1 MPTTENSLETGW
13 LVIFTQAETD
23 AIADSMKMASFFV
36 GLIPEPIASTAL
48 SAVALVAT
56 AAGRVAKQKRLSLG
70 LRLKAPG
77 FHTTLRWSNVYDIAA
92 PAPIP
97 FFYSEADPAS
107 LARWRHRFGFAT
119 R

>member
-1 MPTTENSLETGW
+1 MPTTEGCLETGW

-23 AIADSMKMASFFV
+23 AIADSVNKASFFV
-36 GLIPEPIASTAL
+36 GLTPEPIASTAL

-56 AAGRVAKQKRLSLG
+56 AAARVAKQKRLSLG
-70 LRLKAPG
+70 VRLKAPG
-77 FHTTLRWSNVYDIAA
+77 FSTTLRWWNVYDILA

-97 FFYSEADPAS
+97 FLYSEADPAS
-107 LARWRHRFGFAT
+107 LARCRHRFGFTT